1 MSSDFNTQQA
11 NEPVARG
18 ANVISTILKMKKA
31 ADAAIRNGQVDK
43 LKEAGFNF
51 IVS

>member
-1 MSSDFNTQQA
+1 MSTDFNTQQA
-11 NEPVARG
+11 NQPAARG

-31 ADAAIRNGQVDK
+31 ADAAIRSGQVSK
-43 LKEAGFNF
+43 LKELGYNF